1 MTAVALAA
9 LMVGLFA
16 WLRADLAALR
26 KEMRAE
32 IGELREDMDGK
43 ITGLRGEIGGLR
55 EDMDGKFSRLRG
67 EISLLSKE
75 VAELRERMARMEG
88 LLDGLREA
96 VTGKQAA

>member
-1 MTAVALAA
+1 MDWMTAVALAA

-16 WLRADLAALR
+16 WLRVDLAALR

-32 IGELREDMDGK
+32 IGELREAM
-43 ITGLRGEIGGLR
+43 RGEIRGLR
-55 EDMDGKFSRLRG
+55 EETDSKFSGLRG

-96 VTGKQAA
+96 VAGKQAA

>member
-1 MTAVALAA
+1 MTAIALAA

-43 ITGLRGEIGGLR
+43 ITGLRGEI
-55 EDMDGKFSRLRG
+55 
-67 EISLLSKE
+67 SLLSKE

>member
-1 MTAVALAA
+1 MDWMTAIALAA

-26 KEMRAE
+26 KEMRGE
-32 IGELREDMDGK
+32 IGKLREDMHGK
-43 ITGLRGEIGGLR
+43 ITG
-55 EDMDGKFSRLRG
+55 LRG

-96 VTGKQAA
+96 VAGKQAA

>member
-1 MTAVALAA
+1 MTAIALAA

-26 KEMRAE
+26 KEMRGE
-32 IGELREDMDGK
+32 IGKLREDMHGK
-43 ITGLRGEIGGLR
+43 ITG
-55 EDMDGKFSRLRG
+55 LRG

-96 VTGKQAA
+96 VAGKQAA

>member
-1 MTAVALAA
+1 MTAVAPAA

-16 WLRADLAALR
+16 WLRADLAALC

-43 ITGLRGEIGGLR
+43 VSG
-55 EDMDGKFSRLRG
+55 LRG